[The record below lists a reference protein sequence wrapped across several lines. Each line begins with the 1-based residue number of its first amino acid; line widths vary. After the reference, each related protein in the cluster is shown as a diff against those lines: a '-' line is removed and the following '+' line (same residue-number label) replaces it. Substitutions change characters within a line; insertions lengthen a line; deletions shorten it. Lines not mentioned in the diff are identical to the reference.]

1 MSLITNG
8 DLSQLHLSRAVT
20 EGLCAASPCP
30 NTARHHE
37 MALQLQQR
45 FSRAQD
51 VSVRGCQREAGTGSS
66 VRGALGANDDAVHPG
81 LEIAV
86 LFSFP

>member
-20 EGLCAASPCP
+20 QRRAGCSVSPGP
-30 NTARHHE
+30 NTAQHHE

-45 FSRAQD
+45 FSRAHD
-51 VSVRGCQREAGTGSS
+51 VWVRGCSGMRAEWTASLRIGFR
-66 VRGALGANDDAVHPG
+66 VVW
-81 LEIAV
+81 
-86 LFSFP
+86 